1 MADDSFQ
8 NDFFGNQVREK
19 KSRKSRLLDKY
30 SKQRFLPHV
39 RIPVEFIVII
49 AIGALVLLII
59 SYAVGIER
67 GKKLSGIKY
76 EKEQV
81 ETLVPIER
89 KVVDKEVR
97 GSTTKSS
104 GISET
109 IEIPEE
115 RKVKEKA
122 VRSKKEE
129 AKDIS
134 PFKKSGYIIQLASF
148 KNEGSARAE
157 INKLKKKGVKGRL
170 TKSGEW
176 YLVYATG
183 YRTISDAKKARQE
196 LIADYEDC
204 YIRKVK

>member
-19 KSRKSRLLDKY
+19 KSRKSRLLDEY
-30 SKQRFLPHV
+30 SKQRFLPHI

-49 AIGALVLLII
+49 AIGTLVLLII

-67 GKKLSGIKY
+67 GKRLSDIKY

-81 ETLVPIER
+81 EELVPIER
-89 KVVDKEVR
+89 RVVDKEVR
-97 GSTTKSS
+97 GSMTKSS
-104 GISET
+104 GILET
-109 IEIPEE
+109 IEIP
-115 RKVKEKA
+115 KVKEKA

-134 PFKKSGYIIQLASF
+134 PSRKSGYIIQLASF
-148 KNEGSARAE
+148 KNEGSARSE
-157 INKLKKKGVKGRL
+157 IKKLKKKGVKGRL

-183 YRTISDAKKARQE
+183 YRKISDAKKARQE

>member
-19 KSRKSRLLDKY
+19 KSRKSRLLDEY
-30 SKQRFLPHV
+30 SKQRFLPHI

-49 AIGALVLLII
+49 AIGTLVLLII

-67 GKKLSGIKY
+67 GKRLSDIKY

-81 ETLVPIER
+81 EELVPIER
-89 KVVDKEVR
+89 RVVDKEVR
-97 GSTTKSS
+97 GSMTKSS
-104 GISET
+104 GILET
-109 IEIPEE
+109 IENP
-115 RKVKEKA
+115 
-122 VRSKKEE
+122 
-129 AKDIS
+129 KDIS
-134 PFKKSGYIIQLASF
+134 PSRKSGYIIQLASF

-157 INKLKKKGVKGRL
+157 IKKLKKKGVKGRL

-183 YRTISDAKKARQE
+183 YRKISDAKKARQE

>member
-19 KSRKSRLLDKY
+19 KSRKSRLLDEY
-30 SKQRFLPHV
+30 SKQRFLPHI

-49 AIGALVLLII
+49 AIGTLVLLII

-67 GKKLSGIKY
+67 GKRLSDIKY

-81 ETLVPIER
+81 EELVPIER
-89 KVVDKEVR
+89 RVVDKEVR
-97 GSTTKSS
+97 GSMTKSS
-104 GISET
+104 GILET
-109 IEIPEE
+109 IEIP
-115 RKVKEKA
+115 KVKEKA

-134 PFKKSGYIIQLASF
+134 PSRKSGYIIQLASF

-157 INKLKKKGVKGRL
+157 IKKLKKKGVKGHL